1 MTKEI
6 DMEDRQSLKVWL
18 FNPFH
23 YVAGGAALAVGL
35 PVIIVASLNGSLS
48 SSHFDGVLDFHTGL
62 GMPLWFYAV
71 EGPFDWLV
79 MSVLLLAAGWL
90 ISKSRIRVIDV
101 FGTQALARTPTLVT
115 ALVAMLPGYQRQAAR
130 LAVLNMDAHS
140 PDLAAFITVCIVTV
154 AMILWM
160 VVLMYRAFVVSCNV
174 RGGKAI
180 VIFVIMLLAGEAI
193 SKMVLMTLL
202 QVVLR

>member
-6 DMEDRQSLKVWL
+6 GMADRQSLKMWL

-23 YVAGGAALAVGL
+23 YVAGGAALAIGL
-35 PVIIVASLNGSLS
+35 PVVIIASLNGSLS

-62 GMPLWFYAV
+62 RMPLWFYAI
-71 EGPFDWLV
+71 EGASDWLV

-130 LAVLNMDAHS
+130 LAVVNMDAHY
-140 PDLAAFITVCIVTV
+140 PDLAAFIAVCIVIV
-154 AMILWM
+154 VMIVWM
-160 VVLMYRAFVVSCNV
+160 IVLMYRAFAVSCNV

-180 VIFVIMLLAGEAI
+180 VIFVIMLVAGEAI

-202 QVVLR
+202 QVAVR

>member
-6 DMEDRQSLKVWL
+6 DMEGRQSLKVWL

-23 YVAGGAALAVGL
+23 YVAGGAALALGL
-35 PVIIVASLNGSLS
+35 PVVIVASLNGSLS

-62 GMPLWFYAV
+62 RVPLWFYAA

-90 ISKSRIRVIDV
+90 MSNSRIRVIDV

-130 LAVLNMDAHS
+130 LAALNMDAHF
-140 PDLAAFITVCIVTV
+140 PDLAAFITVSIVAV
-154 AMILWM
+154 AMIVWM
-160 VVLMYRAFVVSCNV
+160 VALMYRAFAVSCNV

-180 VIFVIMLLAGEAI
+180 VIFLIMLVAAEFI
-193 SKMVLMTLL
+193 SRMFFTTLL
-202 QVVLR
+202 RAVVG